1 VTHRLRKQWLASLI
15 RTWIARLMSD
25 RGVEHCSSWPLRMVP
40 VGGGSSRPAQPSGSR
55 RRPAGGQN
63 KAGRPRRQR
72 ILRSHPNRKSRAV
85 PIILTLLSLPRALS
99 VPGFY
104 CASIL
109 VSKPVTVNRSP
120 HTKPTPL
127 LFRVDIS
134 TRQPAARSRRRQSGA
149 TQRSSR

>member
-1 VTHRLRKQWLASLI
+1 MTRQPNPNMDSTLDV
-15 RTWIARLMSD
+15 
-25 RGVEHCSSWPLRMVP
+25 WPWRWSTAVADLRMVSDSQWGAGLP
-40 VGGGSSRPAQPSGSR
+40 VQHNQAVHVGDR
-55 RRPAGGQN
+55 REAKTRPAGPG
-63 KAGRPRRQR
+63 RQR

-104 CASIL
+104 SASIL

-134 TRQPAARSRRRQSGA
+134 TRQPAARSRLRQSGA